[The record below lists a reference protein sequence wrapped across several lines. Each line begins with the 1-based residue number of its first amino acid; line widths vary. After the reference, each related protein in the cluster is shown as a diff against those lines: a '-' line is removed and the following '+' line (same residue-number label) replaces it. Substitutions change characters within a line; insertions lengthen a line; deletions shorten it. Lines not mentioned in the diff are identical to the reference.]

1 MPWTCQACS
10 TDVEADDTVCPHCE
24 APKTSWTMVAET
36 TRTLKVT
43 PGRRFKLMRGEG
55 TEPVDPDNPDQAE
68 DALSVTKVA
77 RVIERDV
84 AQQIASEGKL
94 PAPCDVLSVR
104 LFPNGYE
111 DLSLTLTVEYGAD
124 EDGTLEFPDARE
136 ASEDEAVES
145 LDLRFLFVCGGSA
158 PDGESLQFEGLEV
171 VDLSEDTP
179 EGYAPGVGFAALGK
193 RPKALPVK
201 PAESSARRLCLNLT
215 GPGGAPPLAKQDY
228 VISFDGG
235 ERSGTTDDGGVL
247 REGLP
252 EAIEEAT
259 LSVAGQTLTLLL
271 DTLDPLEDESGV
283 EAAQARLQNL
293 GYELGNVDGDLA
305 EKTRGALETFQADQG
320 IGVTGVLDGPTRE
333 RLTLAHGC

>member
-1 MPWTCQACS
+1 
-10 TDVEADDTVCPHCE
+10 
-24 APKTSWTMVAET
+24 
-36 TRTLKVT
+36 
-43 PGRRFKLMRGEG
+43 
-55 TEPVDPDNPDQAE
+55 
-68 DALSVTKVA
+68 
-77 RVIERDV
+77 
-84 AQQIASEGKL
+84 
-94 PAPCDVLSVR
+94 
-104 LFPNGYE
+104 
-111 DLSLTLTVEYGAD
+111 
-124 EDGTLEFPDARE
+124 
-136 ASEDEAVES
+136 
-145 LDLRFLFVCGGSA
+145 
-158 PDGESLQFEGLEV
+158 
-171 VDLSEDTP
+171 
-179 EGYAPGVGFAALGK
+179 
-193 RPKALPVK
+193 
-201 PAESSARRLCLNLT
+201 
-215 GPGGAPPLAKQDY
+215 LANQDY